1 MKMIVLSMLR
11 QAFCISTIF
20 DTMKIKLSHE
30 FNFSLLFG
38 IKVSTLDLEINL
50 EKMQNMHAY
59 YMNYNI
65 MLYVK
70 PCHGHVTSKF
80 YHHAKSFRKS
90 PSNNCK
96 YTRIEGRTCIEKGRK
111 FYLKSLGMCIYKT

>member
-20 DTMKIKLSHE
+20 DTMKIKLSHD

-38 IKVSTLDLEINL
+38 IKVSTLDIIMNL
-50 EKMQNMHAY
+50 EKMQKMHAY
-59 YMNYNI
+59 YMYY
-65 MLYVK
+65 MLYVLLYVK

-80 YHHAKSFRKS
+80 YHHAKKLQEISFK
-90 PSNNCK
+90 
-96 YTRIEGRTCIEKGRK
+96 
-111 FYLKSLGMCIYKT
+111 

>member
-1 MKMIVLSMLR
+1 MIVLSMLR

-59 YMNYNI
+59 YMYYN
-65 MLYVK
+65 MLLYVK

-80 YHHAKSFRKS
+80 YHHAKKLQEISFK
-90 PSNNCK
+90 
-96 YTRIEGRTCIEKGRK
+96 
-111 FYLKSLGMCIYKT
+111 